1 MVELNLISTFPASKK
16 TAEICQVMRVKS
28 SVRKI
33 VSRASKMEKLPHI
46 CPKKLE
52 AIHQVLFIYGGTQI
66 QVFSMYTEQNNL
78 LPCRSWPIHVSQFHA
93 HTDHSRVHTLFQ
105 KRAHRAVR
113 MLCPPP
119 ATFLPCLPASQMAS
133 SQETACLS
141 MLDGTQ
147 KSPRAIL
154 SYWHLGQALSF
165 PRGKDS
171 VNPVWKKA

>member
-105 KRAHRAVR
+105 NRAHRAVR
-113 MLCPPP
+113 MLCPPSYLPPMP
-119 ATFLPCLPASQMAS
+119 ACLPDGKQPRDSLSEHAWWYTEVTKSHSKLLASGAS
-133 SQETACLS
+133 LVFS
-141 MLDGTQ
+141 
-147 KSPRAIL
+147 
-154 SYWHLGQALSF
+154 
-165 PRGKDS
+165 
-171 VNPVWKKA
+171 